1 MTIIEDLMKIP
12 ERENAGS
19 KAYNAFDYQT
29 AWGIIHLLKLHATAD
44 DYALAFEFHDD
55 IAELDSAN
63 APTNLRFYQVKTS
76 EKATWSLA
84 KISQRRGAGKVKSSY
99 AGRMFDTVVKF
110 GNAVEKV
117 VFVTNQAL
125 TDADHGDEEIPFGS
139 AKPQKLKK
147 FVATLAKEQENFS
160 AQNHLPL
167 FRFLQSTLNISNFD
181 ATLVGEFTNFL
192 EGAVGSGED
201 ARTFY
206 LMMSDECRRKSRRL
220 SDLSGLEE
228 LLTSKFVTRA
238 GFEAKIE
245 SFRHRRERRP
255 NFNAAQ
261 PHLNLSWR
269 EEIELEREWRNY
281 EMARRERIHVSML
294 RFGDE
299 VKNIVEPIINA
310 ANTLMEGVIQAA
322 SAVGPL
328 VEIQFGPPRPAF
340 VRAIILYEFM
350 R

>member
-1 MTIIEDLMKIP
+1 
-12 ERENAGS
+12 
-19 KAYNAFDYQT
+19 
-29 AWGIIHLLKLHATAD
+29 
-44 DYALAFEFHDD
+44 
-55 IAELDSAN
+55 
-63 APTNLRFYQVKTS
+63 
-76 EKATWSLA
+76 
-84 KISQRRGAGKVKSSY
+84 
-99 AGRMFDTVVKF
+99 
-110 GNAVEKV
+110 
-117 VFVTNQAL
+117 
-125 TDADHGDEEIPFGS
+125 
-139 AKPQKLKK
+139 
-147 FVATLAKEQENFS
+147 
-160 AQNHLPL
+160 
-167 FRFLQSTLNISNFD
+167 
-181 ATLVGEFTNFL
+181 
-192 EGAVGSGED
+192 
-201 ARTFY
+201 
-206 LMMSDECRRKSRRL
+206 MSDECRRKSRRL

-261 PHLNLSWR
+261 PHLNLGWR